1 MLSTVGQEVGLA
13 LAANVIGVQSSWISI
28 TPIINEIKRPW
39 RSSVLAA
46 RAATMLLLMRL
57 CAIG

>member
-28 TPIINEIKRPW
+28 TPTINEVKRPW

-57 CAIG
+57 SAIG